1 MKMKFWTKVL
11 LVWAG
16 FLLASIIHAGEL
28 LQRAQLQF
36 VDNNG
41 LSVNMDFEQKG
52 EQFQIVTQLSL
63 LIYQMQF
70 VSSGT
75 VNGTMLNPLTYTDS
89 RFGKL
94 YAQARFNGQS
104 VDYGKVSDISRHL
117 AVNGPVYDMFAL
129 AWHLGFNQGKLPLN
143 TYLTN
148 GKKVYPLDEIKS
160 LGNAQIMVNGKQIE
174 ISQYSISHG
183 DDRVEYA
190 FAPQLNDI
198 PVRISYMDNGKVYTL
213 QLKAGQ
219 INGKAI

>member
-1 MKMKFWTKVL
+1 MKLKLWAKIV

-16 FLLASIIHAGEL
+16 LMLASLIHAGEL
-28 LQRAQLQF
+28 PQRAQLQF

-52 EQFQIVTQLSL
+52 GKFQISTDLSL

-75 VNGTMLNPLTYTDS
+75 LSGTMLNPLTYTDS

-104 VDYGKVSDISRHL
+104 VDYGRVSDTSRHL

-129 AWHLGFNQGKLPLN
+129 AWQLGFNQGKLPVN

-148 GKKVYPLDEIKS
+148 GKKVYPLDAVKN
-160 LGNAQIMVNGKQIE
+160 LGSAQIMVNGQHIE
-174 ISQYSISHG
+174 ISQYSISRG

-190 FAPQLNDI
+190 FAPQLNNI